1 MHPTLMQEVARYRQ
15 ADMRREAARAR
26 HAHQVSLES
35 KSDEAPQRARLSLR
49 RRAVSFGRPVLGH

>member
-26 HAHQVSLES
+26 QAHQLSIES
-35 KSDEAPQRARLSLR
+35 KSDEAPQRGRLHLR
-49 RRAVSFGRPVLGH
+49 RRAISFGRPVLGQ